1 MQQDEPTLAGLMAAA
16 QKGDQA
22 AYRLLLTEVQRW
34 LVRYFRRRVAPQQL
48 DDLVQEVMLAMHN
61 KRASW
66 DPSRAFLPWLAAIA
80 RYRWLDHL
88 RGLYRIQDEPLEDG
102 DHVAAGEEDALHARL
117 SLDRLLAALPDGQ
130 RSAIDL
136 VKINGLSVAEAAART
151 GQSESLVKINIHR
164 GLKRLTTLVEKA
176 N

>member
-16 QKGDQA
+16 QMGDRA
-22 AYRLLLTEVQRW
+22 AYRALLTEVQRW
-34 LVRYFRRRVAPQQL
+34 LERYFRRRVAPQQR

-61 KRASW
+61 KRATW

-88 RGLYRIQDEPLEDG
+88 RGLYRSQEQPLEDG
-102 DHVAAGEEDALHARL
+102 DYAAPGEEDALHARL
-117 SLDRLLAALPDGQ
+117 SLDRLLAQLPDKQ
-130 RSAIDL
+130 RSVIDL
-136 VKINGLSVAEAAART
+136 VKISGLSVTEAAART

-164 GLKRLTTLVEKA
+164 GLKRLTLLVEKA